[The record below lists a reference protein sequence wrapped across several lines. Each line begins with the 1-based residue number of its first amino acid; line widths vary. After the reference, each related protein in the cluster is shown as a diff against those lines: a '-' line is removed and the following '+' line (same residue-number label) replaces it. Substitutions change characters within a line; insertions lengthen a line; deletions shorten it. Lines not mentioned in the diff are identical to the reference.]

1 MAAALALKAAS
12 VWAGTVVLNSEGLLA
27 TGPRAE
33 ATLAP
38 RHVSWIIRD
47 YLQPSHGGKS
57 PQVSRGAQPACEFSK
72 LSFHLSAHHA
82 PIRACTQPSAGYPPP
97 SHLLAVPLGL
107 LATVR
112 PPSVHPPSIR
122 LYTQRSP
129 MQPPPLHSPIHP
141 SRLPTDLPPDQPPLP
156 RSLPITQHSPYPL
169 PSSLSQSHPELGV
182 VRHPRGVHRL
192 AGQEGIHGLGGQDW
206 LPGRGDGI

>member
-38 RHVSWIIRD
+38 RHVFQIIRED

-57 PQVSRGAQPACEFSK
+57 PQVSRGVQPACEFSK
-72 LSFHLSAHHA
+72 LTFHLSAHHT

-97 SHLLAVPLGL
+97 SHLLAVPHDL

-112 PPSVHPPSIR
+112 PPPTHRPSTSTPNAHPCNP
-122 LYTQRSP
+122 
-129 MQPPPLHSPIHP
+129 HSCIHP
-141 SRLPTDLPPDQPPLP
+141 FTPPAYPRTYLQTSR
-156 RSLPITQHSPYPL
+156 
-169 PSSLSQSHPELGV
+169 PSRDPCPSLSTHPTLFLPLCLNLTQSWV
-182 VRHPRGVHRL
+182 
-192 AGQEGIHGLGGQDW
+192 
-206 LPGRGDGI
+206 